1 MSVDPN
7 ILQDPSA
14 ASGGPAA
21 DPGTSASRL
30 MSVSWRVYSDPL
42 QHALIAALVAAPL
55 GRRAAATAGAVAVAI
70 DVDHVIAAR
79 SLRVDA
85 LIGLDTRPRT
95 HSLAAALAAGALLG
109 RRDPAQGWA
118 TFSGLVS
125 HLLHDA
131 GDTAAPTPILW
142 PVRPARQL
150 GRRVQLV
157 GTAALFAISCAYA
170 GTARRRTA

>member
-1 MSVDPN
+1 M
-7 ILQDPSA
+7 
-14 ASGGPAA
+14 
-21 DPGTSASRL
+21 
-30 MSVSWRVYSDPL
+30 SWRLYSDPL
-42 QHALIAALVAAPL
+42 QHALIAAFVAAPL
-55 GRRAAATAGAVAVAI
+55 GRRAATAAGAAAVVI
-70 DVDHVIAAR
+70 DVDHAIAAR
-79 SLRVDA
+79 SVKVHA
-85 LIGLDTRPRT
+85 LTGLDTRPRT
-95 HSLAAALAAGALLG
+95 HSLVAALAAGALVG
-109 RRDPAQGWA
+109 RRDRAQGWA

-150 GRRVQLV
+150 GRRAQLL